1 MKTFTIALA
10 ASMLFV
16 AMPLASASLD
26 TECPPHAAT
35 SYIEHPV
42 DEGRYLWIDAREPNK
57 LGEWTENNRIPG
69 LQTAACFYLGVH
81 RFAADKHLAVL
92 P

>member
-16 AMPLASASLD
+16 AMPLASASVD
-26 TECPPHAAT
+26 DECPPAAAT
-35 SYIEHPV
+35 SYVKHPLQ
-42 DEGRYLWIDAREPNK
+42 EGRYLWIDPREPNK

-81 RFAADKHLAVL
+81 RYGADKQMVVL